1 MDKEQLT
8 KQIEIRYRTVMK
20 EEQAKDLVSLLLEGC
35 DMDVACS
42 VVAEAS
48 LFNAHIDIA

>member
-8 KQIEIRYRTVMK
+8 KQIAVRYRTVMK
-20 EEQAKDLVSLLLEGC
+20 EEQTKDLVSLLLEGY
-35 DMDVACS
+35 DMDTTCS